1 MTQRGINHE
10 RKMIEHK
17 IVMETK
23 ARGGMALKF
32 VSPSFSGMPDRLIL
46 LPGGKMA
53 FVEVKAPG
61 KKPRPL
67 QEVRHAMLRRLGFS
81 VYVLDDPEEIPA
93 MLDSI
98 AHMQD
103 GEEGGNG

>member
-1 MTQRGINHE
+1 MREKT
-10 RKMIEHK
+10 IEHK
-17 IVMETK
+17 LVMETK

-32 VSPSFSGMPDRLIL
+32 VSPSFSGMPDRLVL
-46 LPGGKMA
+46 LPEGSLA

-67 QEVRHAMLRRLGFS
+67 QEIRHAMLRRLGFS
-81 VYVLDDPEEIPA
+81 VYVLDDPGKIPA